1 MTIKALVVDN
11 NKVILKAVETILIQE
26 GCVVKAVPTGL
37 AALENLE
44 TFSPNIVFTD
54 LVMPLVDGEQLC
66 GIIKNT
72 HKYSHIFVVVLSGI
86 VVEDQERI
94 LRDVA
99 CDVCIAKGTIAE
111 IRDHLKKALLAYRQR
126 GGVSGVNPG
135 KDTHIPK
142 RLKPSMVASEL
153 LLAKQHYRDVIS
165 NVHEGILELNCDGK
179 IIAANRSVLEILQCR
194 EEEIIGKY
202 FPEIKDWDVYNRT
215 ISDWTKEQL
224 VKRGMESFE
233 IKEDSPLICG
243 DKFICAS
250 LIPVNAEDMVFGL
263 GIFRDISRQ
272 FNAERRHRGIND
284 AIRLAKKMDAMS
296 CMASGVAHDFNNL
309 LTVICGNLDI
319 LSMDYKELG
328 ENSKNTLVDEAKN
341 AALIAVDLTRQISC
355 FSNLGIIQREILDA
369 DLLIEQAAEE
379 FFQDAP
385 QATFTYTSNLA
396 LKSISVDSEE
406 MTTAVHNILK
416 NCMEA
421 RENVAVSL
429 RVDNLTFTRPELMQ
443 GQYIPAG
450 DYVRVTIADNGPGLD
465 EDETYNIFDPYFST
479 KERGATKGV
488 GLGLTIVYATMRNH
502 GGNVI
507 VSSYKN
513 SGTTVTL
520 YIPVNLQSEVTS
532 VLSVKK
538 NGAEIA
544 ALLIDADQQM
554 LEMGKIMLK
563 YLGLK
568 ILSASDI
575 SEATELLNDLTDVE
589 KEHVSLAIID
599 ITGITGDVAA
609 RACKTLRKY
618 DAAIKIVAMCG
629 TILDPIMEEYNKYGF
644 DHTLAKPYTV
654 DSLRQV
660 INKAIA
666 S

>member
-44 TFSPNIVFTD
+44 TFLPDIVFTD

-111 IRDHLKKALLAYRQR
+111 IRDHLKEALLAYGQR
-126 GGVSGVNPG
+126 GDGSGVISG

-153 LLAKQHYRDVIS
+153 LLAKQYYRDVIS

-296 CMASGVAHDFNNL
+296 CMAGGVAHDFNNL

-341 AALIAVDLTRQISC
+341 AALVAVDLTRQISC

-369 DLLIEQAAEE
+369 DLLIKQAVEE

-416 NCMEA
+416 NCTEA
-421 RENVAVSL
+421 QENVAVTL

-443 GQYIPAG
+443 GQYITAG
-450 DYVRVTIADNGPGLD
+450 NYVRVTIADNGPGLD
-465 EDETYNIFDPYFST
+465 EDETYKIFNPYFST

-507 VSSYKN
+507 VSSLKDT
-513 SGTTVTL
+513 GTTVTL

-538 NGAEIA
+538 NRAEIA
-544 ALLIDADQQM
+544 ALLIDADPQM

-575 SEATELLNDLTDVE
+575 SEAIEMLNDLTEGD

-609 RACKTLRKY
+609 RTCRTLRKY
-618 DAAIKIVAMCG
+618 DTTIKIVAMCG

-654 DSLRQV
+654 DSLQQV

-666 S
+666 N